1 MPPREVFMISA
12 VVLAAGESK
21 RMGKKKEVL
30 PVSGEPM
37 VRSVVT
43 KLLDSRKIDEV
54 IVVLGHRADD
64 VGAALAGVTDERIE
78 LVGNMRYAEGM
89 GTSLGHGVSSCSW
102 GTDAF
107 LIVLADAPFFRTED
121 VNALIDAHAGGA
133 SIVVPVHA
141 GRRGH
146 PVLIDGSYRD
156 KLGAL
161 SGDAGARHVLEKAGE
176 AVSELEIEDDGFLI
190 DVDEPEDYE
199 AVRNGIGSR

>member
-1 MPPREVFMISA
+1 MVSA

-21 RMGKKKEVL
+21 RMGEKKEIL
-30 PVSGEPM
+30 PLSGEPM
-37 VRSVVT
+37 VRSVVA

-78 LVGNMRYAEGM
+78 LVGNRRYAEGM

-102 GTDAF
+102 GTEAF

-121 VNALIDAHAGGA
+121 VDALIDAHARGA
-133 SIVVPVHA
+133 SIVVPVHG

-146 PVLIDGSYRD
+146 PVLIDGSYRER
-156 KLGAL
+156 LGGL
-161 SGDAGARHVLEKAGE
+161 SGDSGARQILEKAGD
-176 AVSELEIEDDGFLI
+176 AVSELELADDGFLI

-199 AVRNGIGSR
+199 AVKNGIDPR

>member
-1 MPPREVFMISA
+1 M
-12 VVLAAGESK
+12 AAGESK

-37 VRSVVT
+37 VRSVVS
-43 KLLDSRKIDEV
+43 KLLDSRRIDEV

-64 VGAALAGVTDERIE
+64 VGSALAGVTDERIE

-102 GTDAF
+102 GTDGF
-107 LIVLADAPFFRTED
+107 LVVLADAPFFRTED
-121 VNALIDAHAGGA
+121 VDALIDAHAKGA

-161 SGDAGARHVLEKAGE
+161 TGDAGARHIIDRAGD
-176 AVSELEIEDDGFLI
+176 AVSELEIADEGFLI

-199 AVRNGIGSR
+199 AVKGGIGPR